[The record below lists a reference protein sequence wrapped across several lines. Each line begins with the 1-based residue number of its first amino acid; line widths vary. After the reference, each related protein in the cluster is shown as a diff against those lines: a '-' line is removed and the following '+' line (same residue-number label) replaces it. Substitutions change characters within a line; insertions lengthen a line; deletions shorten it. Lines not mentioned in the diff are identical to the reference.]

1 MKGKHLLKVSDN
13 RIVYE
18 MTIRR
23 NITIIRGDSATGKTT
38 LLEMMDA
45 CLRYGD
51 ESGIR
56 MECDV
61 PVAVYLTDNRKED
74 WKSQL
79 QEYEGS
85 IVFIEELN
93 SFVKTKEFAKY
104 VSGSRS
110 YYVLITRW
118 SLKNLP
124 YSVDEIYKL
133 TEKGKYPGTR
143 KIYNSAEHYYSSHR
157 MTPKSQTD
165 KVVTEDADAGYEFYT
180 ALSKDKGLVC
190 ETAAG
195 NSNVIACMRNN
206 ADQNVLYIADGA
218 AFGTFMDDCMLYM
231 DFYTKG
237 KCILWLPESFEY
249 MILKSG
255 ILEMPDI
262 SGMLEKTY
270 DYADSEKFVTWEKF
284 YTDLLI
290 QRTRN
295 TVKEYSK
302 RKLSDYYKG
311 HHTVQLIMQMM
322 PSEVQNIFR

>member
-13 RIVYE
+13 RVVYE
-18 MTIRR
+18 LTIRR

-45 CLRYGD
+45 CLRYGE
-51 ESGIR
+51 ESGIKI
-56 MECDV
+56 ECDA
-61 PVAVYLTDNRKED
+61 PVAVYLTDNRKGD

-93 SFVKTKEFAKY
+93 AFVKTKEFAEY

-143 KIYNSAEHYYSSHR
+143 KIYNSAEHYYSSSHLSIE
-157 MTPKSQTD
+157 TQAD
-165 KVVTEDADAGYEFYT
+165 KVVTEDAGSGYEFYNG
-180 ALSKDKGLVC
+180 LCRRKGLVC

-195 NSNVIACMRNN
+195 IIARFSEDEGLKELEAEQVLEEFGICKNPSWVMMKGCGRFCVMRQRLK
-206 ADQNVLYIADGA
+206 ATAKERMIRG
-218 AFGTFMDDCMLYM
+218 
-231 DFYTKG
+231 DFY
-237 KCILWLPESFEY
+237 
-249 MILKSG
+249 
-255 ILEMPDI
+255 
-262 SGMLEKTY
+262 
-270 DYADSEKFVTWEKF
+270 
-284 YTDLLI
+284 DLAI
-290 QRTRN
+290 A
-295 TVKEYSK
+295 Y
-302 RKLSDYYKG
+302 
-311 HHTVQLIMQMM
+311 
-322 PSEVQNIFR
+322 